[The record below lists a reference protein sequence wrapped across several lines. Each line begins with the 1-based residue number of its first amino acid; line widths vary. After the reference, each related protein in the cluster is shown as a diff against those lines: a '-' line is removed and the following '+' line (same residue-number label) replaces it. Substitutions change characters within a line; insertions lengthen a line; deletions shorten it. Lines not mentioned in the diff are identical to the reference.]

1 MCWLTLPPGN
11 ISLRIAGLSAP
22 VDITLDGHGIPR
34 IKAASEADAATAL
47 GYLHA
52 RDRLFEMDLMRR
64 AASGRLSELAGARAL
79 PLDRMSR
86 TLGEE
91 QHAER
96 AFANLPDDAK
106 AMLVAYGAGVN
117 AWIAERGRF
126 AAPEFL
132 VLGTPAPWR
141 PVDCL
146 LWNETVALWLSENW
160 RTELSRI
167 ALAGKLPPEKILQL
181 WPPQDGTPRPDASGL
196 PIRQGSLGTLPEFPD
211 PFTLPNEASNA
222 WAVDASHTTTGAPLL
237 AGDPHLALQ
246 FPSLWYLA
254 RIETP
259 TNTLV
264 GATAPGVPFLI
275 IGRNAH
281 IAWSFTT
288 TGADT
293 QDLFIETPLPGGQ
306 YATPDG
312 PRPFPTRREII
323 HVRGAADVVLTVRST
338 RHGPVVSDLL
348 ADKTGPILALE
359 AAQYERDSGAAG
371 ILALDRA
378 STVAEAGQAAVLIH
392 APVQNLTVAD
402 AHGIALFTTGDIPIR
417 RSGNGAAPV
426 EGADNQHDWTGYANG
441 DALPHYVAPAS
452 GILVNANDRT
462 APPDFP
468 VFLGAD
474 WFSTWRAQR
483 IHHLLDAK
491 PTQTLD
497 DFEAMQRDDTS
508 VFAQSL
514 LPIFRTLSQPGAIG
528 PPAKMPPQLRD
539 TEQARALL
547 SLWDGR
553 MDVDLPHPLIFN
565 AAIQLF
571 VTRVL
576 AANHVP
582 EKDAGPWDAFAP
594 WLLTPAG
601 GAWCGGDCKP
611 ALGLA
616 LHDAV
621 DNLAT
626 TYGDKLATWRWGD
639 VHKAVFAHPLLGSLP
654 VIGRLASRSVAV
666 PGDNTTLFRGGN
678 GILGQFTSLHGAAY
692 RGIYDLADL
701 ERSRFVVTPGQS
713 GNFFSPH
720 AWDMLK
726 LWAAGI
732 TITIPASPDAISA
745 KISLNP

>member
-1 MCWLTLPPGN
+1 MMVVCGVAFICWLTLPPNTIG
-11 ISLRIAGLSAP
+11 LRIAGLSAP
-22 VDITLDGHGIPR
+22 VDITLDGYGIPR
-34 IKAASEADAATAL
+34 IRAATEADAATAL

-52 RDRLFEMDLMRR
+52 RDRMFEMDLMRR

-106 AMLVAYGAGVN
+106 ALLIAYSAGVN
-117 AWIAERGRF
+117 AWIDQRGRF
-126 AAPEFL
+126 AAIEFL
-132 VLGTPAPWR
+132 ALGTPARWR

-160 RTELSRI
+160 RTELSRLS
-167 ALAGKLPPEKILQL
+167 LAGTLPPDKILQL
-181 WPPQDGTPRPDASGL
+181 WPPQDGDPKPDASSL
-196 PIRQGSLGTLPEFPD
+196 PQRQGSLDSLPSFPD
-211 PFTLPNEASNA
+211 AFTLPNEASNA
-222 WAVDASHTTTGAPLL
+222 WAVDAHHTTTGAPLL

-275 IGRNAH
+275 VGRNAH

-293 QDLFIETPLPGGQ
+293 QDLFIESPLAGGL

-312 PRPFPTRREII
+312 PKPFLTRREII
-323 HVRGAADVVLTVRST
+323 HVRGAPDVVLTVRTT
-338 RHGPVVSDLL
+338 RHGPVISDIL
-348 ADKTGPILALE
+348 AEKNGPILALE
-359 AAQYERDSGAAG
+359 AAQYERDSAAAG

-378 STVAEAGQAAVLIH
+378 GSVAEAGRAAPLIH

-402 AHGIALFTTGDIPIR
+402 QQGIALFTTGDIPIR

-426 EGADNQHDWTGYANG
+426 EGADNQHDWTGYASG
-441 DALPHYVAPAS
+441 DALPHTVSPAS
-452 GILVNANDRT
+452 GIVVNANDRT

-474 WFSTWRAQR
+474 WFSPWRAKR
-483 IHHLLDAK
+483 IHQLLDAK
-491 PTQTLD
+491 PVQSLG

-508 VFAQSL
+508 VFAQAM
-514 LPIFRTLSQPGAIG
+514 LPIFAALPRQPGLAG
-528 PPAKMPPQLRD
+528 
-539 TEQARALL
+539 QAQALL
-547 SLWDGR
+547 GRWDGT
-553 MDVDLPHPLIFN
+553 MATGSPQPLIFN

-571 VTRVL
+571 VAQTL

-582 EKDAGPWDAFAP
+582 QKEAGPWDAFGP
-594 WLLTPAG
+594 WLLTPQG
-601 GAWCGGDCKP
+601 GAWCGGDCRP
-611 ALGLA
+611 ALGRALRQSVEDLA
-616 LHDAV
+616 KA
-621 DNLAT
+621 
-626 TYGDKLATWRWGD
+626 YGPDPVAWRWGD
-639 VHKAVFAHPLLGSLP
+639 VHKAAFAHPLLGGVPL
-654 VIGRLASRSVAV
+654 IGRLASRSVAV
-666 PGDNTTLFRGGN
+666 PGDNSTLFRGGN
-678 GILGQFTSLHGAAY
+678 GVLGAFASLHGAGY

-726 LWAAGI
+726 LWAAGT
-732 TITIPASPDAISA
+732 TIAIAASPDEVSA
-745 KISLNP
+745 KIGLNP